1 MADICASG
9 TLIGLPAAR
18 ISSKIT
24 FVSNKI
30 TNQYPGAAHD
40 YLLSTHLGRSLE
52 RPNISFALRMQQH
65 FVEGDAQHI
74 ELTHPRQWRG
84 QAFAQELRVGVP
96 NL

>member
-9 TLIGLPAAR
+9 TLISLPAAR

-30 TNQYPGAAHD
+30 TNQ
-40 YLLSTHLGRSLE
+40 
-52 RPNISFALRMQQH
+52 
-65 FVEGDAQHI
+65 
-74 ELTHPRQWRG
+74 WRG